1 VSVVRAQWTS
11 FVAIGDSFTEGMDDP
26 RGDGTYRGW
35 ADRVAEV
42 LARQVPDFRYANLAV
57 RGRLFKPIVNE
68 QVPPALAMLTPTSL
82 VSFVGGGNDALRP
95 GFDLPKITRRLDW
108 VIGRLSDTGATVL
121 MLTAADVTFQMPAK
135 RVIRERAEAY
145 NEVIRQIAAR
155 HGGLLVDLW
164 RDPGFVDRRM
174 WSVDR
179 LHLSPAG
186 HRRAGARVLTALGID
201 ADPAWTAELPAAVP
215 LPWLSARGEDLRWAG
230 RYFAPWIKRR
240 LTGRS
245 SGDGITAKRPA
256 LAPVDGSAEL
266 LAAGATDR
274 LADPTGDEPDRA
286 DRERAQDQVSENA
299 EQNVHGPHHD
309 RAGDEQADH
318 DQGDDQ

>member
-1 VSVVRAQWTS
+1 MVRAQWTS

-42 LARQVPDFRYANLAV
+42 LAGQVPDFRYANLAV
-57 RGRLFKPIVNE
+57 RGRLFEPIVNE
-68 QVPPALAMLTPTSL
+68 QVPPALAMLTPASL

-95 GFDLPKITRRLDW
+95 GFDLPTIAQGLDR
-108 VIGRLSDTGATVL
+108 VIGRLADTGATVL

-135 RVIRERAEAY
+135 RMMRERAEAF

-155 HGGLLVDLW
+155 HGAVLADLW

-179 LHLSPAG
+179 LHLSPTG
-186 HRRAGARVLTALGID
+186 HRRAAARVLTALGVA
-201 ADPAWTAELPAAVP
+201 ADPAWTAELPPAEP
-215 LPWLSARGEDLRWAG
+215 LPWLSARGEDLRWTG

-245 SGDGITAKRPA
+245 SGDGITAKRPT
-256 LAPVDGSAEL
+256 LAPVVSAKL
-266 LAAGATDR
+266 LAAGAADR
-274 LADPTGDEPDRA
+274 LADPAGDEPDHA
-286 DRERAQDQVSENA
+286 DRDGAQDQVSQGA
-299 EQNVHGPHHD
+299 EQNVQHPRHD
-309 RAGDEQADH
+309 RAGYEQPDY
-318 DQGDDQ
+318 DQGDDH